1 MKRKNGFG
9 GRVPVEVLNLPP
21 HTDTPEVG
29 LNRIMV
35 TEETESRTF
44 SIRALAGA
52 KPIEQLIHV
61 AGIVETRSL
70 QPTVFTSEPIVLK
83 IVENSGGA
91 AGGE

>member
-35 TEETESRTF
+35 TEETDSRTF
-44 SIRALAGA
+44 SIRASPGA
-52 KPIEQLIHV
+52 QPIEQLIYV

-70 QPTVFTSEPIVLK
+70 QPTVFTSEPILLK
-83 IVENSGGA
+83 IVDKPDLPVGG
-91 AGGE
+91 G